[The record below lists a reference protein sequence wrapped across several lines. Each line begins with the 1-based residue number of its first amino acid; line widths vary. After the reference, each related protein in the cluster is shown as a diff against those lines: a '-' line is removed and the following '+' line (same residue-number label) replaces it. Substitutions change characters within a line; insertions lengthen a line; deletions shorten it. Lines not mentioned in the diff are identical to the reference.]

1 MMKTQEQNYI
11 GSQKAYQI
19 WCKCMALGER
29 TGCHQL
35 PERSFFIKGYQLP
48 VCARCTG
55 VIIGYLLA
63 GPGFLIFG
71 INSILSLFGCICMLT
86 DWVLQAC
93 KIRSST
99 NKRRLIT
106 GILGGYGILTIQLA
120 LIKKLITKLR

>member
-1 MMKTQEQNYI
+1 MKTQEQNYI
-11 GSQKAYQI
+11 GSQKAYHI

-48 VCARCTG
+48 MCARCTG

-63 GPGFLIFG
+63 VPGFLIFG

-86 DWVLQAC
+86 DWVLQVC